1 VIQEDVI
8 CSFCGCLCDDI
19 VAEVEGG
26 ALSRVR
32 HACRLG
38 ASKMMG
44 HDRIKGPMVRK
55 NGALVEVSYQ
65 EAYDRAAQ
73 ILLAAKRPL
82 LYGWASTVCE
92 AQKKGILL
100 AEEVGG
106 VMDSTATVCHGPSVI
121 GIEEKGLASS
131 TLGQVKNRA
140 DTIVF
145 WGCNPAEAH
154 PRHFMRYS
162 SNAIGRFTQGGRG
175 CRRIVVVDVRE
186 TRTSRNADK
195 LVLIEP
201 GSDYEVISAL
211 RMLVSGKADL
221 PEKVGGV
228 DRAELA
234 ALAEILKG
242 AKFGAFFFGLGLSH
256 SRGRYKNIDNALS
269 LVAELNS
276 HTKFVVMPMRGHYNV
291 AGIGQ
296 VLAWSSG
303 FPMSVD
309 FARGMP
315 YFNPGETAACD
326 LLARQDA
333 DAALIIAADPA
344 SNFPRSTVQA
354 LAGIPVIQIDPYE
367 NPTTLISEVVI
378 PSAIAGIEAAGTA
391 YRMDGLALRM
401 RKLVDSA
408 YPSDE
413 EILSRILESVK
424 RQREMVAAAASESD
438 GASYGGASIGEA
450 SGSEGA

>member
-1 VIQEDVI
+1 VIEEDVI

-19 VAEVEGG
+19 TAEIEEG

-44 HDRIKGPMVRK
+44 HDRIKAPLVRK
-55 NGALVEVSYQ
+55 NGSLVEASYQ

-73 ILLAAKRPL
+73 ILLASKRPL

-92 AQKKGILL
+92 AQEKGVLL

-154 PRHFMRYS
+154 PRHSLRYS
-162 SNAIGRFTQGGRG
+162 SNAVGRFTPEGREG
-175 CRRIVVVDVRE
+175 KKIVVVDVRE
-186 TRTSRNADK
+186 TRTSKNADK

-201 GSDYEVISAL
+201 GSDYEVLSAL
-211 RMLVSGKADL
+211 RMLVSGKTEI
-221 PEKVGGV
+221 PERVGGV
-228 DRAELA
+228 SKGDLA

-242 AKFGAFFFGLGLSH
+242 AKFGALFFGLGITH

-291 AGIGQ
+291 GGIGQ

-309 FARGMP
+309 YSRGMP

-326 LLARQDA
+326 LLGRQDA

-344 SNFPRSTVQA
+344 SNFPRSAVQA
-354 LAGIPVIQIDPYE
+354 LSRIPVIQIDPYE
-367 NPTTLISEVVI
+367 NPTTLLSDVVI
-378 PSAIAGIEAAGTA
+378 PCAIAGIEAAGTA

-401 RKLVDSA
+401 KKLVSSA

-413 EILSRILESVK
+413 EIIGQILESVK
-424 RQREMVAAAASESD
+424 RQRAASAEGTSL
-438 GASYGGASIGEA
+438 GQPSAGMAASGEA
-450 SGSEGA
+450 SR

>member
-1 VIQEDVI
+1 MIVEDAI

-19 VAEVEGG
+19 SVEVEEGKIK
-26 ALSRVR
+26 RVK

-38 ASKMMG
+38 SSKILG
-44 HDRIKGPMVRK
+44 HGRIKAPMIRR
-55 NGALVEVSYQ
+55 GGELSEVSYQ
-65 EAYDRAAQ
+65 EAYDRAAE
-73 ILLAAKRPL
+73 ILLQAQKPL

-106 VMDSTATVCHGPSVI
+106 VLDSTATVCHGPSVI
-121 GIEEKGLASS
+121 GIEEKGLPGA

-154 PRHFMRYS
+154 PRHSLRYS
-162 SNAIGRFTQGGRG
+162 SNVCGRFTPEGRAG
-175 CRRIVVVDVRE
+175 RKIIVVDVRE
-186 TRTSRNADK
+186 TRTSKNADK
-195 LVLIEP
+195 TVIIQP
-201 GSDYEVISAL
+201 GTDYEVISAL
-211 RMLVSGKADL
+211 RMLVAGKGDVVL
-221 PEKVGGV
+221 DEVGGV
-228 DRAELA
+228 PKAELD
-234 ALAEILKG
+234 ALAKMLL
-242 AKFGAFFFGLGLSH
+242 AARFGAVFFGLGITH

-276 HTKFVVMPMRGHYNV
+276 HTKFVIMPMRGHYNV
-291 AGIGQ
+291 GGIGQ

-309 FARGMP
+309 FTRRAP

-326 LLARQDA
+326 LLAKADT
-333 DAALIIAADPA
+333 DAALIIAADAA
-344 SNFPRSTVQA
+344 SNFPRAAVEV
-354 LAGIPVIQIDPYE
+354 LAKIPVIQIDPYE

-378 PSAIAGIEAAGTA
+378 PSAIAGVEAEGTA

-401 RKLVDSA
+401 RKLVDTS

-413 EILSRILESVK
+413 EILSHILESVQRLRN
-424 RQREMVAAAASESD
+424 RQT
-438 GASYGGASIGEA
+438 GEEA
-450 SGSEGA
+450 